1 MSFILCTVRPFP
13 IFIRRRSRRGKQ
25 EASSDKYNILSCF
38 IANQI
43 CKSERVN
50 AVLVLR
56 CPASHLSGIS
66 SNLLSIR
73 LRRPSNRLA
82 LSSYLSCFPTTATT
96 TKHKCHDRMP
106 LLLSNPSS
114 LACQLEFVRRS
125 TTSKKKVS
133 DLFGETKDI
142 DLTDLV
148 G

>member
-1 MSFILCTVRPFP
+1 MSFILCTIRPFH
-13 IFIRRRSRRGKQ
+13 IFIRRRSRSGKQ
-25 EASSDKYNILSCF
+25 EASSDKHNILSCF
-38 IANQI
+38 ITNQI

-56 CPASHLSGIS
+56 CPGSHLSGIN

-73 LRRPSNRLA
+73 LCRHSNRLV
-82 LSSYLSCFPTTATT
+82 LSFYLTCFPTTTT

-106 LLLSNPSS
+106 LLLSKPSS
-114 LACQLEFVRRS
+114 LACQLEFVRGS
-125 TTSKKKVS
+125 TTSEKKVN
-133 DLFGETKDI
+133 DLFSETKDI